1 MTRVIVVDDDYDSV
15 RTLSTLLEIKGVS
28 VEGKGYD
35 GKEAVELYKDL
46 RPDAVLLDMM
56 MPEYDG
62 KYAIKNLKKEDKDVK
77 IVVLTAYKQNYEFEE
92 NEVAAVFDKP
102 YKISEVIEAISK
114 WLSEIKIDYKWCLTN
129 RMYETT

>member
-1 MTRVIVVDDDYDSV
+1 MTKVIVIDDDHDAV
-15 RTLSTLLEIKGVS
+15 RSLSTLLELKGVS

-35 GKEAVELYKDL
+35 GKEAVELYKEL

-77 IVVLTAYKQNYEFEE
+77 IVVLTAYKPNYEFEE
-92 NEVAAVFDKP
+92 NEVAAIFEKP
-102 YKISEVIEAISK
+102 YKISEIIEAIS
-114 WLSEIKIDYKWCLTN
+114 
-129 RMYETT
+129 

>member
-1 MTRVIVVDDDYDSV
+1 LTRVIVVDDDRDSV

-46 RPDAVLLDMM
+46 RPDVVLLDMM
-56 MPEYDG
+56 MPNYDG

-77 IVVLTAYKQNYEFEE
+77 IVVLTAYKPNYEFEE

-102 YKISEVIEAISK
+102 YKISKVIEAISK
-114 WLSEIKIDYKWCLTN
+114 
-129 RMYETT
+129 

>member
-1 MTRVIVVDDDYDSV
+1 MIVIDDDHDAV
-15 RTLSTLLEIKGVS
+15 RSLSTLLEIKGVS

-35 GKEAVELYKDL
+35 GKEAVELYKEL

-77 IVVLTAYKQNYEFEE
+77 IVVLTAYKPNYEFEE
-92 NEVAAVFDKP
+92 NEVAAIFEKP
-102 YKISEVIEAISK
+102 YKISEIIEAIS
-114 WLSEIKIDYKWCLTN
+114 
-129 RMYETT
+129 